1 LNHRTAN
8 PQTSL
13 RTPRL
18 CGGFEIRQVCITE
31 VKLVS
36 GAPVGLKEAFS
47 EVLAGVAVGLALL
60 LLLLG
65 E

>member
-1 LNHRTAN
+1 
-8 PQTSL
+8 
-13 RTPRL
+13 
-18 CGGFEIRQVCITE
+18 VCITE